1 MHKFKKIII
10 ALFMTVIIFI
20 SGLPAATSIS
30 ISINNPNND
39 ENLTTTTREKV
50 TLLRYGV
57 DGSITPI
64 EIEIDVK
71 EGTDIY
77 DAVEEKCLEMIQN
90 DEEFKDLQANPNIT
104 RNITSIVKSRGKGFH
119 LQFIFTVKWVKMF
132 DFFQLLPPFQYR
144 RLPIPIIYAK
154 YNKDLTAETKITP
167 ILDIKNTSV
176 IKGPHSVT
184 TIGFIGFKWW
194 QGHISLMGFIIK
206 TGFVGFSV
214 YTKTKRL

>member
-10 ALFMTVIIFI
+10 ALFMVITIFI
-20 SGLPAATSIS
+20 SGLPAASSIS
-30 ISINNPNND
+30 ISINNQNND
-39 ENLTTTTREKV
+39 ENLTTTTRETV
-50 TLLRYGV
+50 TLLRYGA

-71 EGTDIY
+71 EGTDVY

-119 LQFIFTVKWVKMF
+119 LLFIFTIKWVKMF
-132 DFFQLLPPFQYR
+132 DFFQFLPPFQYR

-154 YNKDLTAETKITP
+154 YKKDLTAETKITP
-167 ILDIKNTSV
+167 IYDLKNTSV

-194 QGHISLMGFIIK
+194 LGHISWAGFVIK